1 MATLISLAK
10 MDIGT
15 CWLDESCLSSQHQDL
30 RNDDVEENDHFPFS
44 LLGLTT
50 INMEM
55 VNSTTKVLFCE
66 WLNLNNAL
74 LEEVWPAFEEGDSEE
89 ERA

>member
-1 MATLISLAK
+1 

-30 RNDDVEENDHFPFS
+30 RNDDEEENDHFLFS
-44 LLGLTT
+44 LPGLTT

-55 VNSTTKVLFCE
+55 VNTTTKVLFCE